1 MFKEKDENLIVKLPF
16 GSRDIFPVEAQER
29 EAIKEII
36 ENEFRFW
43 GYGEVKTPIFEFT
56 KNISAGVGKNWKDKL
71 ISFFDIDSN
80 LVSLRA
86 DMTVPIAR
94 LTGMRIKASQLP
106 VRFFYFANSF
116 RQSALHKGEKR
127 VLNQAGL
134 EFIGSSSFAS
144 DIEVLAILSNILKKL
159 EIKDFKIG
167 IGHVKL
173 IEGLC
178 GWLNLD
184 AKGIE
189 YVKDNLVLK
198 NIVSVEEFLIKKDR
212 QKTNIFI
219 ELLKP
224 ENDIK
229 NLEKIIS
236 RISEKK
242 LTQSFEYLKKVY
254 NVLTKLD
261 LGKYLLIDLSMV
273 REFDYYSGL
282 LFEVYSSRITDL
294 LGSGGRYDGL
304 IKKFGLDVP
313 ATGFALDVDL
323 LHKSLEESKLD
334 SFRAEERAI
343 LFGDENDCLRLIQ
356 FSEKLKRKKIIVELL
371 FENENNLEKMAVDR
385 KCRYIFKIKP
395 DSSDLIIFDL
405 NRKSKEIKKIEEYK

>member
-29 EAIKEII
+29 EAIKELIG
-36 ENEFRFW
+36 NEFRFW

-71 ISFFDIDSN
+71 ISFFDIDGN

-94 LTGMRIKASQLP
+94 LTGMRIKAGQLP

-116 RQSALHKGEKR
+116 RQSALQKGEKR

-178 GWLNLD
+178 SWLNLD
-184 AKGIE
+184 TKGIE
-189 YVKDNLVLK
+189 YIKDNLVSK

-242 LTQSFEYLKKVY
+242 VTPGFEYLKKVY
-254 NVLTKLD
+254 NVLTELG

-395 DSSDLIIFDL
+395 DSSNLIIFDL